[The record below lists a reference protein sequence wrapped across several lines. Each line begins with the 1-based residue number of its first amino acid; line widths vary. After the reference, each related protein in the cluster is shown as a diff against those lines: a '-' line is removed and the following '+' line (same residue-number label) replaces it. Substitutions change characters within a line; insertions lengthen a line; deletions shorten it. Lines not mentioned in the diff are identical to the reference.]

1 MKRRVRRAA
10 FLALLFLP
18 IACRVATRS
27 SQRTLSVQAAAA
39 SFDPVRLASISAKM
53 NQFVEQGTIAGAVTL
68 LADRRGIVSVN
79 AVGYQDF
86 ELKIPMDVRSI
97 FQVRSMTKTV
107 TATGIMILLE
117 EGRLLLTDPV
127 EKYVPEFRD
136 PVVAVVREGERV
148 VSTRKAARPITIY
161 HLLTHTAG
169 TSSGSVGERQATL
182 ARDVAARSKLPLDF
196 DPGDG
201 FRYSDTGYEVLGR
214 IIEVVSGEPYEDF
227 IAERILR
234 PLRMHDSFFFP
245 PPDKCKRIASHYER
259 TDQGLRRDRHFLN
272 PQWNHI
278 GGCRAYADSVPHVG
292 PSWGLFSTAHD
303 MAVFYQMV
311 LNGGTYADVRVISPA
326 SIQAMTTPHTGERV
340 GGPNE
345 LPGPFLP
352 RFNPWERAGLGWF
365 ITGDPRRY
373 DGYFLPPGAY
383 SHGGLRGTLGWID
396 PRSGVIGVLM
406 VQIENEDTIAGRV
419 RNTFIAMAYAALAVP

>member
-1 MKRRVRRAA
+1 MKKRVRRAA
-10 FLALLFLP
+10 FLPPLLLAM
-18 IACRVATRS
+18 ACSVAARP
-27 SQRTLSVQAAAA
+27 SQRALPVQDAEA
-39 SFDPVRLASISAKM
+39 SFDQVRLARMRARM
-53 NQFVEQGTIAGAVTL
+53 NQFVDQGTIAGAVTL
-68 LADRRGIVSVN
+68 LTHRGRIVSVN
-79 AVGYQDF
+79 AVGYQDL

-136 PVVAVVREGERV
+136 PAVAVVREGERV

-169 TSSGSVGERQATL
+169 TSSGTVGEREMTL
-182 ARDVAARSKLPLDF
+182 ARAVAARSKRPLEF

-214 IIEVVSGEPYEDF
+214 IIEVVSGRSYEDF

-245 PPDKCKRIASHYER
+245 PPDKCSRIASHYQR
-259 TDQGLRRDRHFLN
+259 TDQGLRRYRGYLN
-272 PQWNHI
+272 PQWNRMS
-278 GGCRAYADSVPHVG
+278 GCRAYADSVRHVG
-292 PSWGLFSTAHD
+292 PSWGLFSTADD
-303 MAVFYQMV
+303 MAAFYQMM
-311 LNGGTYADVRVISPA
+311 LNGGSHGGVRIISPA

-345 LPGPFLP
+345 LPGSILP
-352 RFNPWERAGLGWF
+352 RFNPWERPGLGWF

-373 DGYFLPPGAY
+373 DGYLLPPGTY
-383 SHGGLRGTLGWID
+383 LHGGLRGTLGWVD
-396 PRSGVIGVLM
+396 PRTGLIGVLM
-406 VQIENEDTIAGRV
+406 IQVENEDAIGALV
-419 RNTFIAMAYAALAVP
+419 RNTFIAMAYAALTTQ